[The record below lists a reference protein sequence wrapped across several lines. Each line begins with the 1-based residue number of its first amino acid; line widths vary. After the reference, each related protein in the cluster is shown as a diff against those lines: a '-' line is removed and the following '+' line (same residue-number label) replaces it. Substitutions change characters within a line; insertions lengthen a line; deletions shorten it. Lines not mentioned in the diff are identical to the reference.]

1 MRDGSSLSWETWKAI
16 AKFQTAITGGM
27 AVATMVAPRTLLR
40 LFGVAPEPGTVLF
53 FRGFGA
59 ALAFVAVIHHG
70 AEDTRDVATVRT
82 IALANL
88 VEDGLLALLSANGL
102 ARGTLGKAGWL
113 LVGTFAAE
121 VAVNAWVL
129 AKLQEGEPAEVAP

>member
-1 MRDGSSLSWETWKAI
+1 MRDGSFSWETWRSI

-40 LFGVAPEPGTVLF
+40 LFGVRPDPGTVLF

-70 AEDTRDVATVRT
+70 AEDTRDVTTVRT

-88 VEDGLLALLSANGL
+88 VEDGLLALLSAHGL
-102 ARGTLGKAGWL
+102 ARGTLGKAGWI

-121 VAVNAWVL
+121 VAVNAWLL
-129 AKLQEGEPAEVAP
+129 AKLQAEPAEVAP